1 MKKEFVIRPLETG
14 DAEAIDELCAAIDKF
29 MK

>member
-1 MKKEFVIRPLETG
+1 MVDAVNAG

>member
-1 MKKEFVIRPLETG
+1 MVDAVAAG
-14 DAEAIDELCAAIDKF
+14 DDDAIDELCDAIDKF

>member
-1 MKKEFVIRPLETG
+1 MRHCMVDAVAAG
-14 DAEAIDELCAAIDKF
+14 DQEAIDDLCQAIDKF

>member
-1 MKKEFVIRPLETG
+1 MRHCMVDAVNAG
-14 DAEAIDELCAAIDKF
+14 DESAIDDLCQAIDKF